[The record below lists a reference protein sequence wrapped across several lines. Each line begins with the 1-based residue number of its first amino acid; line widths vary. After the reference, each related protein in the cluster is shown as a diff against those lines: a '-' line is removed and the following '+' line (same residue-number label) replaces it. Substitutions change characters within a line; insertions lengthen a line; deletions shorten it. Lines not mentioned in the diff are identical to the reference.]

1 MHNAYKIF
9 KLFSHTKTLKV
20 GSYRFAN
27 KENVVKVL
35 KNNTNNALLGAAES
49 HALPIRL
56 NDKKVSIYNTSNS
69 SNSSKEIEPLTK
81 REFHEL
87 MKIVS

>member
-1 MHNAYKIF
+1 VYKIF
-9 KLFSHTKTLKV
+9 KLFSHTTTLKV

-35 KNNTNNALLGAAES
+35 KNNTNGALLGATES
-49 HALPIRL
+49 HAVPIRL
-56 NDKKVSIYNTSNS
+56 NDKKVSIYNNSN
-69 SNSSKEIEPLTK
+69 SKEIEPLTK
-81 REFHEL
+81 QEFNEL